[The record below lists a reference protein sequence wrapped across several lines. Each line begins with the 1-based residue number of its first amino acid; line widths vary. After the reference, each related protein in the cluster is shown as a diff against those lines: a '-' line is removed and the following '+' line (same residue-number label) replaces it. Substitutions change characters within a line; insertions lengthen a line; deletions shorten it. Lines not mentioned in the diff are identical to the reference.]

1 MDPAAWGCSAEK
13 LRRVTTLT
21 RLAMSWCKFK
31 KHTIDCWTVWILR
44 LLQSCHGQ
52 RSLNPDVRK
61 FVCDTDKHGL
71 VDSIEKVVIDLGV
84 LCHTAQQLVDQL
96 TWTKTHGMA
105 ADFMRLKCK
114 EKKNRLLYRWKAFEN
129 NGHIIFTYKSG
140 YKCNNLKSS
149 TLWSFIKRNNV
160 LQYFTSN
167 KKLKMKLKNGW
178 SSSSSSSSTSSCC
191 SSSSAFGAELKHV
204 ENLATN
210 SMTFSTAGSRL

>member
-1 MDPAAWGCSAEK
+1 MDHTAWGCSGEK
-13 LRRVTTLT
+13 LRRTITLT
-21 RLAMSWCKFK
+21 RLAMSWCTFK
-31 KHTIDCWTVWILR
+31 KHTIDCWTIWILR
-44 LLQSCHGQ
+44 LLQSRHGQ
-52 RSLNPDVRK
+52 GSLNPNVRK
-61 FVCDTDKHGL
+61 FVRDTDKHGL
-71 VDSIEKVVIDLGV
+71 VDLIEKVIIDLGV

-96 TWTKTHGMA
+96 TWTKTHSMA

-114 EKKNRLLYRWKAFEN
+114 KKRDYFIVGKLLRITTTILLY
-129 NGHIIFTYKSG
+129 
-140 YKCNNLKSS
+140 KSS
-149 TLWSFIKRNNV
+149 CKSNGTSLWSLRNHV

-191 SSSSAFGAELKHV
+191 SSSSAFGADWKHV